1 MNRQR
6 GVIATRWLYLAGA
19 LLVLGAIWGITA
31 TVSGYLTGVRAE
43 AAKAGRDECDA
54 AYKLRDNAQ
63 LRKAMDRVKAL
74 EDAARA
80 TEREHAAALI
90 EITAKLAKEKAHG
103 RAAEKRI
110 LADIASSKLR
120 VRAGAFYTPACP
132 AVDSGSAAGPP
143 GAGAGGSDAPEAC
156 DFSAAARSDLLAIG
170 RDADDTAR
178 QLAAAQAVIIEDR
191 RVCGVKEPSR

>member
-1 MNRQR
+1 MKRQR
-6 GVIATRWLYLAGA
+6 GAIARVWLYLAGA
-19 LLVLGAIWGITA
+19 LLVLGAIWGIAA
-31 TVSGYLTGVRAE
+31 TVSGYLSSVRAE

-63 LRKAMDRVKAL
+63 LREAMDRVKTL

-80 TEREHAAALI
+80 TEREHAAALT

-110 LADIASSKLR
+110 LADIASGKLR
-120 VRAGAFYTPACP
+120 VRASAFYAGACP
-132 AVDSGSAAGPP
+132 ADSGGSAAGAP

-156 DFSAAARSDLLAIG
+156 DLSAAARSDLLAVG

-178 QLAAAQAVIIEDR
+178 QLAAAQAVIVEDR